1 MMLSSTFRPIVHRAR
16 ARRDAAYGRL
26 GGIGC
31 RSRCPIISSATEGGH
46 HPLHSLYPIT
56 TRCVRARKDKASLT
70 VPDVLDDGERRPRRC
85 KLSSATTGNA
95 VCGDWGDVRD
105 RRGRPYTA
113 ATHHYSLEVPI
124 LSAPA
129 HTGTQYILVSTTC
142 SADAKPLE
150 FRSRR
155 YPPCPCP
162 RSRKPHMSSAADDWF
177 VAGFDEAAS
186 KWLGGSA
193 SQTSWRMDFLARAW
207 CGRWR
212 ASQSRVGGGYG
223 CRVGGALACASSVR
237 VSLEPRPVR
246 DVDRA
251 SSSPCRVS
259 KRASARQH
267 ASTGTSSRHPLG
279 VSLASLW
286 CISLSRRW
294 IVGVASSARSIRH
307 LRHGAFCPL
316 ADDASPPRIS
326 RTCPHERARL
336 RSGVAR
342 DPVHRRVVVALR
354 TRLAVAFGLVPLL
367 VFLVNGDRAQDTTM
381 WRA

>member
-1 MMLSSTFRPIVHRAR
+1 MLSSTFRPIVHRAR

-237 VSLEPRPVR
+237 VSLERECSSLRRSFSLTKRELVPSATSTVRLHPRVECRNAPR
-246 DVDRA
+246 LDSMPRLAPHRGIHWA
-251 SSSPCRVS
+251 SRSRVSGAYHCRVD
-259 KRASARQH
+259 
-267 ASTGTSSRHPLG
+267 GLW
-279 VSLASLW
+279 ASLRAPALYD
-286 CISLSRRW
+286 IYGTARFVLS
-294 IVGVASSARSIRH
+294 
-307 LRHGAFCPL
+307 PM
-316 ADDASPPRIS
+316 
-326 RTCPHERARL
+326 
-336 RSGVAR
+336 
-342 DPVHRRVVVALR
+342 
-354 TRLAVAFGLVPLL
+354 TRPLL
-367 VFLVNGDRAQDTTM
+367 VYPARVLMNERVSEVAWQGIQSIAGSSSR
-381 WRA
+381 